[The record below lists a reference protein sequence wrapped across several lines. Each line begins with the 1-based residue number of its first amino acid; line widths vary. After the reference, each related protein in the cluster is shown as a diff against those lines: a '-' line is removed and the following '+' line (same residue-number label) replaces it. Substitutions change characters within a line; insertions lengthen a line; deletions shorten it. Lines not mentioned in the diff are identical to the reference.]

1 MGQRRNE
8 SRKFQIKLGEGPAF
22 KAQLVKPTH
31 TLDQILSFP
40 SFPASLERE
49 SITYQWLKY
58 DGPLVKSGHHLPL

>member
-8 SRKFQIKLGEGPAF
+8 SRKFQVKLGEGPAF

-31 TLDQILSFP
+31 MLDQILSFP

-49 SITYQWLKY
+49 
-58 DGPLVKSGHHLPL
+58 HHLSVAKI

>member
-31 TLDQILSFP
+31 MLDQILSFP

-49 SITYQWLKY
+49 
-58 DGPLVKSGHHLPL
+58 HHLSVAKI